1 MICTSEFTFIHLH
14 KTGGQSISNALLQT
28 IPDAR
33 EIGYHLPLKYLPSD
47 ATSLPVIGVLRNPW
61 DWYVSWYAFNNL
73 HGVKNPL
80 FSIVSR
86 GKQVG
91 FNDTIKNLVEYTE
104 QTHYNEIMKVA
115 HRSLLPDDFE
125 NDGGSG
131 FKKSCLDEFYSASD
145 GYYSMLANRMFGED
159 FKGVHLIQFEN
170 LESEFISTL
179 KQLGIKQVTAVEN
192 ILINEPK
199 KNKSAR
205 GHYSQYYNEDLIELI
220 SSKERRIIEE
230 FGYEFESKKD
240 SIPIRHLEPGE
251 RVRKVGG
258 TGGNFLKLGNVR
270 DIEPLREK
278 VSCLSEH
285 DWSKSDR
292 HTQFDIHKET
302 QSVQLLADDMSHTYP
317 VPTDFYD
324 DFADLINPILQQLSA
339 HFGDNGTFIRVLL
352 ARLKGK
358 SEIKPH
364 VDKGYSLINCNRLHI
379 PLISNVD
386 VTFFVGGESRKM
398 GEGEIWE
405 INNANVHAVTNKSDL
420 ARVHLIVDWTPTETL
435 LKEKKAFRMDVSR
448 LYQSEMRV
456 S

>member
-73 HGVKNPL
+73 HGVKNTL
-80 FSIVSR
+80 CSIVSR

-179 KQLGIKQVTAVEN
+179 KQLGIKQVTAIEN

-278 VSCLSEH
+278 VFCLSEH

-317 VPTDFYD
+317 VPTDVYD
-324 DFADLINPILQQLSA
+324 DFADLINPILQQLSS
-339 HFGDNGTFIRVLL
+339 HIGDNGTFIRVLL

-364 VDKGYSLINCNRLHI
+364 VDKVYSLINCNRLHI
-379 PLISNVD
+379 PLISIVD

-398 GEGEIWE
+398 REGEIWV
-405 INNANVHAVTNKSDL
+405 INNAIVHAVTNMSDL

-435 LKEKKAFRMDVSR
+435 LKEKKAVRMDVSQ
-448 LYQSEMRV
+448 LYQAEMRV